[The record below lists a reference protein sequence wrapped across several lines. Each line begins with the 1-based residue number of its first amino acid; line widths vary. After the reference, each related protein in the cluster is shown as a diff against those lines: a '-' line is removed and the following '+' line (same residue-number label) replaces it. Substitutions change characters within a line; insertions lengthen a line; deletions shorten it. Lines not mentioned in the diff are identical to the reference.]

1 MFGRHAH
8 PNEGQMVHSTCVLQA
23 IIVEAYVEVKEA
35 TQTAPGIFEEAKT
48 LLLDYMRHVTGAVR
62 ARYWHSTHLACQ
74 SYTMQTLRCSTLD
87 GMYVHQPLHNA
98 GFYRMSTASLGKML
112 SVSEASDAVE
122 LIAPG
127 SSNSKV

>member
-87 GMYVHQPLHNA
+87 GMYVHQTIA
-98 GFYRMSTASLGKML
+98 QCRIL
-112 SVSEASDAVE
+112 SHEHCIAWKDAVCQ
-122 LIAPG
+122 
-127 SSNSKV
+127 